1 MKSVPKLCAAAFDDF
16 GQYFKKV
23 STHRGFFGDG
33 HGQVGDGCFGRD
45 ELRLPG
51 EQISVFKFKHSKLH
65 IPSALC
71 HRIRILKDSAQP
83 QPRMRITALSK
94 AGGDGMGAGTKK
106 GVVKGTR
113 QERV

>member
-1 MKSVPKLCAAAFDDF
+1 MKDTAKLAMAASAVMSF
-16 GQYFKKV
+16 V
-23 STHRGFFGDG
+23 SL
-33 HGQVGDGCFGRD
+33 VK
-45 ELRLPG
+45 
-51 EQISVFKFKHSKLH
+51 KFKHSKLN

-71 HRIRILKDSAQP
+71 HRIRIFKDSAQP

-94 AGGDGMGAGTKK
+94 AGGDVMGAGIRK